1 MGGHK
6 LRFDFSLYFG
16 GEGSVFETEIQFDLV
31 KKRKLASII
40 NSRAWLEGNKNF
52 TFVYLFL

>member
-16 GEGSVFETEIQFDLV
+16 GAGSVFETEIQFDWV
-31 KKRKLASII
+31 KKKKTSKY
-40 NSRAWLEGNKNF
+40 NKF
-52 TFVYLFL
+52 